1 MHAPYHPWVEAL
13 PVGGLYVARF
23 LTPDSVFR
31 IRGRM
36 VAAAAECCSRPF
48 GGSCASGSDVIRGDP
63 ACMADHGEAVRV
75 QRRRRRHAHR
85 DRARPKVV
93 RCASP
98 QKSVTDLQASSCYRV
113 ITNTKPI
120 ILSYLISTC
129 ILTGRARSSKYDIHV
144 PQQECSVPSV
154 NRVLVL
160 RLRGQE
166 PAAF

>member
-98 QKSVTDLQASSCYRV
+98 QKSVTDLQASSCSVLLPTRSQS
-113 ITNTKPI
+113 
-120 ILSYLISTC
+120 SYLILSA
-129 ILTGRARSSKYDIHV
+129 RAFLPAEPEAQNMISMCHSKNV
-144 PQQECSVPSV
+144 PFRPSI
-154 NRVLVL
+154 
-160 RLRGQE
+160 E
-166 PAAF
+166 F